1 MTQRSAIPGGFAL
14 DKRAVA
20 DKISQNVSAPL
31 DWSPLCHRGGREN
44 GHPREPGSS
53 ELTTVAAAA
62 KRRQSLWTELLRDQA
77 PIIGAV
83 LIMGVAASYLQHGF
97 LVGGDRP
104 FPLAGVTVPLWH
116 LLWLGFWTGY
126 TMALVGEA
134 TGIFSLPYAMS
145 ILRFDNIHVSPT
157 NLVITVINPLGAL
170 LGFRRAG
177 QWNVDFALW
186 PCLGALIGS
195 EAGPFIR
202 VKYLSDPV
210 PFKALVGLA
219 LFWLGAHLVWE
230 ITPWYLRKRDAQRL
244 FLERF
249 RARAREA
256 AEAGRLPSGIPEG
269 ARIQTLER
277 SWRHVRIG
285 FLDQQWNL
293 SVPMLFA
300 LGLGVGVVASTFG
313 VGGGFL
319 MTPLLVTLFKLPIY
333 VIVAATIP
341 FVMVQSIVGLF
352 SYLVVVP
359 ALTGHYEPPEWA
371 FGFLA
376 AAPAVFGAWLAAKTQ
391 RFVPEAYLK
400 LVAGVITG
408 LGGLL
413 YLINYFVRLP
423 FRI

>member
-1 MTQRSAIPGGFAL
+1 MGTSS
-14 DKRAVA
+14 V
-20 DKISQNVSAPL
+20 
-31 DWSPLCHRGGREN
+31 
-44 GHPREPGSS
+44 SS
-53 ELTTVAAAA
+53 ELTQVAVSPPA
-62 KRRQSLWTELLRDQA
+62 RRSLGAELLCEQA
-77 PIIGAV
+77 PIIAAV
-83 LIMGVAASYLQHGF
+83 LVMGVAASYLQHGF
-97 LVGGDRP
+97 LVGGERP

-145 ILRFDNIHVSPT
+145 ILRFDNVHVSPT

-177 QWNVDFALW
+177 QWNLDFALW

-195 EAGPFIR
+195 QAGPFIR

-210 PFKALVGLA
+210 PFNALVGLA

-230 ITPWYLRKRDAQRL
+230 ITPWYLRTRDAQRL

-256 AEAGRLPSGIPEG
+256 ALAGRLPSGIPEG
-269 ARIQTLER
+269 ARIETLER
-277 SWRHVRIG
+277 SWRRLRIG
-285 FLDQQWNL
+285 FLDQQWTL
-293 SVPMLFA
+293 SVPVLFV
-300 LGLGVGVVASTFG
+300 LGLGVGAVASTFG

-319 MTPLLVTLFKLPIY
+319 MTPLLVTLFKLPMY

-341 FVMVQSIVGLF
+341 FVMLQSIVGLF
-352 SYLVVVP
+352 SYMVVVP

-371 FGFLA
+371 FGLLA

-400 LVAGVITG
+400 LVAGMITG

-413 YLINYFVRLP
+413 YLINYFVPLP

>member
-1 MTQRSAIPGGFAL
+1 MGTSS
-14 DKRAVA
+14 V
-20 DKISQNVSAPL
+20 
-31 DWSPLCHRGGREN
+31 
-44 GHPREPGSS
+44 SS
-53 ELTTVAAAA
+53 ELTQVAVSTPAP
-62 KRRQSLWTELLRDQA
+62 RSLRTELLREQA
-77 PIIGAV
+77 PIITAV

-97 LVGGDRP
+97 LVGGERP
-104 FPLAGVTVPLWH
+104 FPLAGVAVPLWH

-145 ILRFDNIHVSPT
+145 ILRFDNVHVSPT

-177 QWNVDFALW
+177 QWNLDFALW

-195 EAGPFIR
+195 QAGPFIR

-219 LFWLGAHLVWE
+219 LFWLGTHLVWE
-230 ITPWYLRKRDAQRL
+230 ITPWYLKKRDAQRL

-249 RARAREA
+249 RTRAREA
-256 AEAGRLPSGIPEG
+256 ALAGRLPSGIPEG
-269 ARIQTLER
+269 ARIETLER
-277 SWRHVRIG
+277 SWRRLRIG
-285 FLDQQWNL
+285 FLDQQWTL
-293 SVPMLFA
+293 SVPVLFV

-319 MTPLLVTLFKLPIY
+319 MTPLLVTLFKLPMY

-341 FVMVQSIVGLF
+341 FVMLQSIVGLF
-352 SYLVVVP
+352 SYMVVVP

-371 FGFLA
+371 FGLLA

-400 LVAGVITG
+400 LVAGMITG

-413 YLINYFVRLP
+413 YLINYFVPLP

>member
-1 MTQRSAIPGGFAL
+1 MS
-14 DKRAVA
+14 
-20 DKISQNVSAPL
+20 S
-31 DWSPLCHRGGREN
+31 
-44 GHPREPGSS
+44 GSS
-53 ELTTVAAAA
+53 DLTTAAAPA
-62 KRRQSLWTELLRDQA
+62 AVPPSPWMELLCEQA
-77 PIIGAV
+77 PIVTAV

-97 LVGGDRP
+97 LVGGERP
-104 FPLAGVTVPLWH
+104 FPLAGITVPLWH

-145 ILRFDNIHVSPT
+145 ILRFDNVHVSPT

-177 QWNVDFALW
+177 QWNLDFALW
-186 PCLGALIGS
+186 PCMGALIGS
-195 EAGPFIR
+195 QAGPFIR

-230 ITPWYLRKRDAQRL
+230 ITPWYLRTRDAQRL

-256 AEAGRLPSGIPEG
+256 ARAGRLPSGIPEG
-269 ARIQTLER
+269 ARIETLEH
-277 SWRHVRIG
+277 SWRRIRIG
-285 FLDQQWNL
+285 FLGQEWSM
-293 SVPMLFA
+293 SVPVLFG
-300 LGLGVGVVASTFG
+300 LGLGVGVVASTLG

-319 MTPLLVTLFKLPIY
+319 MTPLLVTLFKLPMY

-341 FVMVQSIVGLF
+341 FVMLQSVVGLF
-352 SYLVVVP
+352 SYMVVVP

-371 FGFLA
+371 FGLLA

-400 LVAGVITG
+400 LVAGMITG

-413 YLINYFVRLP
+413 YLINYFVPLP

>member
-1 MTQRSAIPGGFAL
+1 MGTSSA
-14 DKRAVA
+14 
-20 DKISQNVSAPL
+20 
-31 DWSPLCHRGGREN
+31 
-44 GHPREPGSS
+44 SS
-53 ELTTVAAAA
+53 ELTTVTVCAE
-62 KRRQSLWTELLRDQA
+62 RPPSSLVTEFLCEQA
-77 PIIGAV
+77 PIIGGV
-83 LIMGVAASYLQHGF
+83 LLLGVAASYAQHGF
-97 LVGGDRP
+97 LVGGERP
-104 FPLAGVTVPLWH
+104 FPLAGIAVPLWH

-145 ILRFDNIHVSPT
+145 ILRFDNLHVSPT
-157 NLVITVINPLGAL
+157 NLVITVINPVGAL

-177 QWNVDFALW
+177 QWNLDFALW
-186 PCLGALIGS
+186 PCLGALLGS
-195 EAGPFIR
+195 QAGPFIR

-230 ITPWYLRKRDAQRL
+230 ITPWYLRKRESQRR
-244 FLERF
+244 FAENF
-249 RARAREA
+249 RARARA
-256 AEAGRLPSGIPEG
+256 AAAAGRLPSGIPEG

-277 SWRHVRIG
+277 SWRRLRIG
-285 FLDQQWNL
+285 FLDQEWSL
-293 SVPMLFA
+293 SVPVLFL

-319 MTPLLVTLFKLPIY
+319 MTPLLVTLFKLPMY

-341 FVMVQSIVGLF
+341 FVMLQSVVGLF
-352 SYLVVVP
+352 SYMVIVP
-359 ALTGHYEPPEWA
+359 ALTGHYDPPEWA
-371 FGFLA
+371 FGFFA

-391 RFVPEAYLK
+391 RFVPESSLK
-400 LVAGVITG
+400 MVAGVITG

-413 YLINYFVRLP
+413 YLVNYFVPLP

>member
-1 MTQRSAIPGGFAL
+1 MGTSSVSSESTQI
-14 DKRAVA
+14 AVA
-20 DKISQNVSAPL
+20 APAHR
-31 DWSPLCHRGGREN
+31 PLSTEFLRE
-44 GHPREPGSS
+44 
-53 ELTTVAAAA
+53 
-62 KRRQSLWTELLRDQA
+62 QA
-77 PIIGAV
+77 PIITIV
-83 LIMGVAASYLQHGF
+83 LMMGVAASYLQHGF

-177 QWNVDFALW
+177 QWNLDFALW
-186 PCLGALIGS
+186 PCLGALVGS
-195 EAGPFIR
+195 QAGPFIR

-219 LFWLGAHLVWE
+219 LFWLGVHLVWE
-230 ITPWYLRKRDAQRL
+230 ITPWYLKTRDAQRL

-249 RARAREA
+249 RARARKE

-269 ARIQTLER
+269 ARIQTIER
-277 SWRHVRIG
+277 SWRQLRIG
-285 FLDQQWNL
+285 FLDQQWSL
-293 SVPMLFA
+293 SVPGLVA
-300 LGLGVGVVASTFG
+300 LGLVVGLVASTFG

-319 MTPLLVTLFKLPIY
+319 MTPLLVTLFKLPMY

-341 FVMVQSIVGLF
+341 FVMLQSIVGLF
-352 SYLVVVP
+352 SYMVVVP
-359 ALTGHYEPPEWA
+359 AFTGHYEPPEWA

-400 LVAGVITG
+400 LVAGMITG

-413 YLINYFVRLP
+413 YLINYFVPLP

>member
-1 MTQRSAIPGGFAL
+1 MGTSS
-14 DKRAVA
+14 V
-20 DKISQNVSAPL
+20 
-31 DWSPLCHRGGREN
+31 
-44 GHPREPGSS
+44 SS
-53 ELTTVAAAA
+53 ELTSIAAPVPAA
-62 KRRQSLWTELLRDQA
+62 RTSLWAEFLRDQA
-77 PIIGAV
+77 PIIIGV
-83 LIMGVAASYLQHGF
+83 LGLGVAASYLQHGF
-97 LVGGDRP
+97 LVGGERP
-104 FPLAGVTVPLWH
+104 FPLAGISVPLWH

-177 QWNVDFALW
+177 QWNLDFALW
-186 PCLGALIGS
+186 PCMGALIGS
-195 EAGPFIR
+195 QTGPFIR

-210 PFKALVGLA
+210 PFKAVVGLA

-244 FLERF
+244 FTERF
-249 RARAREA
+249 RARAREMA
-256 AEAGRLPSGIPEG
+256 AEGRLPSGIPEG
-269 ARIQTLER
+269 ARIATLER
-277 SWRHVRIG
+277 SWRRIRIG
-285 FLDQQWNL
+285 FLDQEWTL
-293 SVPMLFA
+293 SVPVLFA
-300 LGLGVGVVASTFG
+300 LGLGVGVVASTLG

-319 MTPLLVTLFKLPIY
+319 MTPLLVTLFKLPMY

-341 FVMVQSIVGLF
+341 FVMLQSIVGLV
-352 SYLVVVP
+352 SYMVVVP
-359 ALTGHYEPPEWA
+359 ALTGHYDPPEWA
-371 FGFLA
+371 FGLFA

-391 RFVPEAYLK
+391 RFVPESYLK

-413 YLINYFVRLP
+413 YLINYVVPLP
-423 FRI
+423 FKI

>member
-1 MTQRSAIPGGFAL
+1 
-14 DKRAVA
+14 
-20 DKISQNVSAPL
+20 
-31 DWSPLCHRGGREN
+31 
-44 GHPREPGSS
+44 
-53 ELTTVAAAA
+53 LTTVAAAA
-62 KRRQSLWTELLRDQA
+62 KRRQSLWTELLRDQV

>member
-1 MTQRSAIPGGFAL
+1 MGTSS
-14 DKRAVA
+14 V
-20 DKISQNVSAPL
+20 
-31 DWSPLCHRGGREN
+31 
-44 GHPREPGSS
+44 SS
-53 ELTTVAAAA
+53 ELTQVAALPPA
-62 KRRQSLWTELLRDQA
+62 RRSLGAELLCEQA
-77 PIIGAV
+77 PIIAAV
-83 LIMGVAASYLQHGF
+83 LVMGVAASYLQHGF
-97 LVGGDRP
+97 LVGGERP
-104 FPLAGVTVPLWH
+104 FPLAGVAVPLWH

-145 ILRFDNIHVSPT
+145 ILRFDNVHVSPT

-177 QWNVDFALW
+177 QWNLDFALW

-195 EAGPFIR
+195 QAGPFIR

-230 ITPWYLRKRDAQRL
+230 ITPWYLRTRDAQRL

-256 AEAGRLPSGIPEG
+256 ALAGRLPSGIPEG
-269 ARIQTLER
+269 ARIETLER
-277 SWRHVRIG
+277 SWRRLRIG
-285 FLDQQWNL
+285 FLDQQWTL
-293 SVPMLFA
+293 SVPVLFV
-300 LGLGVGVVASTFG
+300 LGLGVGAVASTFG

-319 MTPLLVTLFKLPIY
+319 MTPLLVTLFKLPMY
-333 VIVAATIP
+333 VLVAATIP
-341 FVMVQSIVGLF
+341 FVMLQSIVGLF
-352 SYLVVVP
+352 SYMVVVP

-371 FGFLA
+371 FGLLA

-400 LVAGVITG
+400 LVAGMITG

-413 YLINYFVRLP
+413 YLINYFVPLP

>member
-1 MTQRSAIPGGFAL
+1 MSSGSSDLTTAAGPL
-14 DKRAVA
+14 
-20 DKISQNVSAPL
+20 SAPP
-31 DWSPLCHRGGREN
+31 SPWR
-44 GHPREPGSS
+44 
-53 ELTTVAAAA
+53 
-62 KRRQSLWTELLRDQA
+62 ELLCEQA
-77 PIIGAV
+77 PIVTAV
-83 LIMGVAASYLQHGF
+83 LITGVVASYLQHGF
-97 LVGGDRP
+97 LAGGERP
-104 FPLAGVTVPLWH
+104 FPLAGITVPLWH

-145 ILRFDNIHVSPT
+145 ILRFDNVHVSPT

-177 QWNVDFALW
+177 QWNLDFALW

-195 EAGPFIR
+195 QAGPFIR

-210 PFKALVGLA
+210 LFKALVGLA

-230 ITPWYLRKRDAQRL
+230 ITPWYLRTRDAQRL

-256 AEAGRLPSGIPEG
+256 ALAGRLPSGIPEG
-269 ARIQTLER
+269 ARIETLER
-277 SWRHVRIG
+277 SWRRIRIG
-285 FLDQQWNL
+285 FLGQEWSM
-293 SVPMLFA
+293 SVPVLFG
-300 LGLGVGVVASTFG
+300 LGLGVGVVASTLG

-319 MTPLLVTLFKLPIY
+319 MTPLLVTLFKLPMY

-341 FVMVQSIVGLF
+341 FVMLQSVVGLF
-352 SYLVVVP
+352 SYMVVVP

-371 FGFLA
+371 FGLLA

-400 LVAGVITG
+400 LVAGMITG

-413 YLINYFVRLP
+413 YLINYVVPLP

>member
-1 MTQRSAIPGGFAL
+1 MGTSSA
-14 DKRAVA
+14 
-20 DKISQNVSAPL
+20 
-31 DWSPLCHRGGREN
+31 
-44 GHPREPGSS
+44 SS
-53 ELTTVAAAA
+53 ELTAVSVAAEEA
-62 KRRQSLWTELLRDQA
+62 RPSLLAEFLCDQA
-77 PIIGAV
+77 PIITGALV
-83 LIMGVAASYLQHGF
+83 MGVAASYLQHGF

-104 FPLAGVTVPLWH
+104 FPLAGVAVPLWH

-157 NLVITVINPLGAL
+157 NLVITVINPVGAL

-177 QWNVDFALW
+177 QWNLDFALW

-195 EAGPFIR
+195 QAGPFIR
-202 VKYLSDPV
+202 VTYLSDPV

-230 ITPWYLRKRDAQRL
+230 ITPWYLSKREAQRH
-244 FLERF
+244 FTERF
-249 RARAREA
+249 RARARQA
-256 AEAGRLPSGIPEG
+256 AAAGRLPSGIPEG
-269 ARIQTLER
+269 ARIVTLER
-277 SWRHVRIG
+277 SWRRVRIA
-285 FLDQQWNL
+285 FLDQQWTL
-293 SVPMLFA
+293 SVPVLFL
-300 LGLGVGVVASTFG
+300 LGLGVGIVASTFG

-319 MTPLLVTLFKLPIY
+319 MTPLLVTLFKLPMY

-341 FVMVQSIVGLF
+341 FVMLQSIVGLF
-352 SYLVVVP
+352 SYMVVVP
-359 ALTGHYEPPEWA
+359 ALTGHYDAPEWA
-371 FGFLA
+371 FGFFA

-391 RFVPEAYLK
+391 RFVPESYLK

-413 YLINYFVRLP
+413 YLVNYFVPLP